1 VDKKTVANP
10 VEKLVDVDETKQVTV
25 VTHQQRGIENE

>member
-10 VEKLVDVDETKQVTV
+10 VEKLVDVDKTKQVTV
-25 VTHQQRGIENE
+25 VTHQLRGIENE